1 MLKRFEILILRP
13 LYIILIGAVF
23 WETIF
28 SFTFKPMWLFV
39 GVTLIGIFYLGIIG
53 SKLHPYQSASN
64 LAKGP
69 LKGKAWVR
77 EQEILTPEM
86 ERLLVGHACT
96 RVGILFGIMSGFI
109 LWFIMGWRWY
119 FAIIVAWFINI
130 IVGALLKLIFK
141 TI

>member
-1 MLKRFEILILRP
+1 MLKRFEILVLRP
-13 LYIILIGAVF
+13 LYIVSIGAVF

-28 SFTFKPMWLFV
+28 SFIFKPMWLFV

-53 SKLHPYQSASN
+53 SKLHPYQSASD
-64 LAKGP
+64 LTKGP
-69 LKGKAWVR
+69 LKGEALVR

-96 RVGILFGIMSGFI
+96 RIGILFGIMSGFI
-109 LWFIMGWRWY
+109 LWFVMDWRWY
-119 FAIIVAWFINI
+119 FAIIIAWFINI